1 MNIVNV
7 TAAGAISSAAAS
19 ATAYLAHELATKQS
33 GIVQI
38 DGISTATVQVQGR
51 LEGNLDWVTVATFT
65 SDNAQSIMLF
75 PEMRI
80 NVSAYTSGTITAHI
94 GA

>member
-1 MNIVNV
+1 MNLVNL
-7 TAAGAISSAAAS
+7 TSAGALDAVEAS
-19 ATAYLAHELATKQS
+19 ASSFLVHELATKQS
-33 GIVQI
+33 GIVQV
-38 DGISTATVQVQGR
+38 DGITDATVQIQGR
-51 LEGNLDWVTVATFT
+51 IQGDLDWVTLATFT

-80 NVSAYTSGTITAHI
+80 NVSAYTSGTITAYI